1 MKELKYIDLFAG
13 AGGLSEGFIRAGFSP
28 IAHVEMNKD
37 ACDTI
42 KTRTAYHWL
51 KENKKAEIYND
62 YLKSE
67 TKNKEE
73 LWKNVPEH
81 LINSVINKEIS
92 ENTLPEIFNSIDK
105 ELNGNNVDLII
116 GGPPCQAY
124 SLVGRARK
132 DMESDPRNHLYKHYV
147 KFLEKYNPNMFVFEN
162 VPGILSAK
170 NGEYLNKIFK
180 AVKSAGYEVAIPPKN
195 HLNAKDFG
203 VLQDRKRVIIIG
215 WKKELNLKYPEFE
228 TKEYSF
234 QILKDLFSDLK
245 PLKNGQGTLNAVAYT
260 KPTTEYLKQTNIR
273 NGLKFVTQHIV
284 RPNNDNDLEIYQI
297 AIEKWNN
304 GKRLNYAELPKR
316 LIKHSNTDAFVN
328 RFQVVNGKGVSHTV
342 VAHIAM
348 DGHYY
353 IHPDKK
359 QNRSIS
365 LREAAR
371 IQSFPD
377 DYFFEGS
384 RTAAFKQIGNAVPPL
399 MAQKIAEK
407 ILYFL
412 NFINMNI
419 KIKTIED
426 VKTFAKH
433 LVQVEKLSFHPD
445 DDFNDY
451 VTNENKPFYT
461 KEAAAWRN
469 KIMGECFDVCKKK
482 NVEIY
487 EIVLPFI
494 QEPVF
499 G

>member
-1 MKELKYIDLFAG
+1 MKKLNYIDLFAG
-13 AGGLSEGFIRAGFSP
+13 AGGLSEGFIRAGFNP

-37 ACDTI
+37 ACDTS

-51 KENKKAEIYND
+51 KTNGKIEIYHD

-67 TKNKEE
+67 VKNKEV

-92 ENTLPEIFNSIDK
+92 EQSLPEIFQTIDK
-105 ELNGNNVDLII
+105 ELKGEKVDLII

-124 SLVGRARK
+124 SIVGRARK
-132 DMESDPRNHLYKHYV
+132 NMASDPRNHLYKYYV
-147 KFLEKYNPNMFVFEN
+147 EFLKKYSPKMFVFEN
-162 VPGILSAK
+162 VPGILSAS
-170 NGEYLNKIFK
+170 NGEYLEKIFE
-180 AVKSAGYEVAIPPKN
+180 AVREQGYALDKKI
-195 HLNAKDFG
+195 LNAKNFG

-215 WKKELNLKYPEFE
+215 WKKDLKFSYPNFRESE
-228 TKEYSF
+228 NNF
-234 QILKDLFSDLK
+234 QIMNDLFSDLK
-245 PLKNGQGTLNAVAYT
+245 PLKNGEGTLNAVGYT
-260 KPTTEYLKQTNIR
+260 KPINDYLEQSKIR
-273 NGLKFVTQHIV
+273 NGLDFVTQHIT
-284 RPNNDNDLEIYQI
+284 RPNNENDLEIYRI
-297 AIEKWNN
+297 AVEEWNK
-304 GKRLNYAELPKR
+304 GKRLNYADLPKR
-316 LIKHSNTDAFVN
+316 LIKHNNTKSFTN
-328 RFQVVNGKGVSHTV
+328 RFQVVNGSGLSHTV

-353 IHPDKK
+353 IHPDIN

-365 LREAAR
+365 IREAAR

-399 MAQKIAEK
+399 MAEKIAEK

-412 NFINMNI
+412 NFTNMNI

-426 VKTFAKH
+426 VRTFAKH

-451 VTNENKPFYT
+451 ITNDNKPFYT
-461 KEAAAWRN
+461 KDAAAWRN
-469 KIMGECFDVCKKK
+469 KIMGECFEVCKKN
-482 NVEIY
+482 NVDIY

-494 QEPVF
+494 QEPIF

>member
-1 MKELKYIDLFAG
+1 MTYNFIDLFAG

-42 KTRTAYHWL
+42 KIRTAYHWL
-51 KENKKAEIYND
+51 KENKKTEIYND

-67 TKNKEE
+67 TKNKKE
-73 LWKNVPEH
+73 LWKHVPEN

-105 ELNGNNVDLII
+105 ELNGNKVDLII

-124 SLVGRARK
+124 SIVGRARK

-180 AVKSAGYEVAIPPKN
+180 AVKNAGYEVAIPPKN

-228 TKEYSF
+228 TTENNF

-260 KPTTEYLKQTNIR
+260 TQPTEYLKQTNIR
-273 NGLKFVTQHIV
+273 NGLDFVTQHIV

-297 AIEKWNN
+297 AIEHWNN

-316 LIKHSNTDAFVN
+316 LIKHTNTDSFVN

-365 LREAAR
+365 VREAAR
-371 IQSFPD
+371 IQSFLD

-399 MAQKIAEK
+399 MAA
-407 ILYFL
+407 
-412 NFINMNI
+412 
-419 KIKTIED
+419 
-426 VKTFAKH
+426 
-433 LVQVEKLSFHPD
+433 
-445 DDFNDY
+445 
-451 VTNENKPFYT
+451 
-461 KEAAAWRN
+461 
-469 KIMGECFDVCKKK
+469 
-482 NVEIY
+482 
-487 EIVLPFI
+487 
-494 QEPVF
+494 
-499 G
+499 

>member
-1 MKELKYIDLFAG
+1 MKELNYIDLFAG

-73 LWKNVPEH
+73 LWKNVPEN

-92 ENTLPEIFNSIDK
+92 ESTLPEIFNSIDK
-105 ELNGNNVDLII
+105 ELNGSKVDLII

-124 SLVGRARK
+124 SIVGRARK

-180 AVKSAGYEVAIPPKN
+180 AVKNAGYEVAIPPKN

-228 TKEYSF
+228 TTEHNF

-273 NGLKFVTQHIV
+273 NGLEFVTQHIV

-316 LIKHSNTDAFVN
+316 LIKHSNTDSFVN

-365 LREAAR
+365 VREAAR

-384 RTAAFKQIGNAVPPL
+384 RTAA
-399 MAQKIAEK
+399 
-407 ILYFL
+407 
-412 NFINMNI
+412 
-419 KIKTIED
+419 
-426 VKTFAKH
+426 
-433 LVQVEKLSFHPD
+433 
-445 DDFNDY
+445 
-451 VTNENKPFYT
+451 
-461 KEAAAWRN
+461 
-469 KIMGECFDVCKKK
+469 
-482 NVEIY
+482 
-487 EIVLPFI
+487 
-494 QEPVF
+494 
-499 G
+499 

>member
-1 MKELKYIDLFAG
+1 MKKVHFIDLFAG
-13 AGGLSEGFIRAGFSP
+13 AGGLSEGFIRAGFKP
-28 IAHVEMNKD
+28 IAHVEINKD
-37 ACDTI
+37 ACDTL

-51 KENKKAEIYND
+51 KENKKIRIYND

-92 ENTLPEIFNSIDK
+92 EKTLPDMFKIIDK
-105 ELNGNNVDLII
+105 ELNGKKVDLII

-124 SLVGRARK
+124 SIVGRARK
-132 DMESDPRNHLYKHYV
+132 DMDSDPRNHLYKHYV
-147 KFLEKYNPNMFVFEN
+147 KFLEKYKPRMFVFEN

-170 NGEYLNKIFK
+170 NGEYLSKIFK
-180 AVKSAGYEVAIPPKN
+180 SVRNVGYEVAIPPKN

-215 WKKELNLKYPEFE
+215 WKKGLNIEYPEFE
-228 TKEYSF
+228 IEEQNF

-245 PLKNGQGTLNAVAYT
+245 PLKNGEGTLNAT
-260 KPTTEYLKQTNIR
+260 KYITPTTEYLKKANIR
-273 NGLKFVTQHIV
+273 NGLDFVTQHIV

-297 AIEKWNN
+297 AIEQWNN

-316 LIKHSNTDAFVN
+316 LIKHSNTDSFIN
-328 RFQVVNGKGVSHTV
+328 RFQVVNGQGISHTI
-342 VAHIAM
+342 VAHISM

-353 IHPDKK
+353 IHPDIK

-365 LREAAR
+365 VREAAR

-399 MAQKIAEK
+399 MAQRIAEK
-407 ILYFL
+407 I
-412 NFINMNI
+412 
-419 KIKTIED
+419 
-426 VKTFAKH
+426 
-433 LVQVEKLSFHPD
+433 
-445 DDFNDY
+445 
-451 VTNENKPFYT
+451 
-461 KEAAAWRN
+461 KE
-469 KIMGECFDVCKKK
+469 M
-482 NVEIY
+482 
-487 EIVLPFI
+487 L
-494 QEPVF
+494 
-499 G
+499 

>member
-1 MKELKYIDLFAG
+1 MNYIDLFAG
-13 AGGLSEGFIRAGFSP
+13 AGGLSEGFIRAGFKP

-37 ACDTI
+37 ACNTI

-51 KENKKAEIYND
+51 KENKKSRIYTD

-67 TKNKEE
+67 SKNKEE
-73 LWKNVPEH
+73 LWKSVPEN
-81 LINSVINKEIS
+81 LINSVINKEIT
-92 ENTLPEIFNSIDK
+92 ENTLSEIFNTIDK
-105 ELNGNNVDLII
+105 ELDGSKVDLII

-124 SLVGRARK
+124 SIVGRARK

-147 KFLEKYNPNMFVFEN
+147 RFLEKYKPKMFVFEN

-170 NGEYLNKIFK
+170 NGEYLSKIFK
-180 AVKSAGYEVAIPPKN
+180 AVRNAGYELSIPPKN

-215 WKKELNLKYPEFE
+215 WRKDLNLKYPEFE
-228 TKEYSF
+228 TKVQDF

-245 PLKNGQGTLNAVAYT
+245 PLKNGQGTLHAVDYA
-260 KPTTEYLKQTNIR
+260 KPTTEYLKQSNIR
-273 NGLKFVTQHIV
+273 NGLDFVTQHIV
-284 RPNNDNDLEIYQI
+284 RPNNNNDLEIYQI

-316 LIKHSNTDAFVN
+316 LIKHSNTESFVN

-365 LREAAR
+365 VREAAR

-399 MAQKIAEK
+399 LAKALAK
-407 ILYFL
+407 A
-412 NFINMNI
+412 I
-419 KIKTIED
+419 K
-426 VKTFAKH
+426 
-433 LVQVEKLSFHPD
+433 
-445 DDFNDY
+445 DY
-451 VTNENKPFYT
+451 
-461 KEAAAWRN
+461 
-469 KIMGECFDVCKKK
+469 
-482 NVEIY
+482 
-487 EIVLPFI
+487 L
-494 QEPVF
+494 
-499 G
+499 